1 MKLKISESKVR
12 EIVNEEV
19 FKRRLT
25 KTLKESQWPSYT
37 AYLGAE
43 ILKLEWQ
50 QRLLQEGKGKY
61 DDGDGKDEKCDYV
74 DCEDEEKNESV
85 QRPSP
90 EWIAETA
97 SAFGLSEAEIAEAT
111 EIMNNEELDEGIG
124 GFLKAVAKPYQNL
137 WQTFTNITQQA
148 ANLQHRFLTEKII
161 IAHFLELINQGHGCK
176 DW

>member
-74 DCEDEEKNESV
+74 DCEDEEKK
-85 QRPSP
+85 
-90 EWIAETA
+90 
-97 SAFGLSEAEIAEAT
+97 
-111 EIMNNEELDEGIG
+111 ELDEQYSDTRSDSGDKDVDHAVLG
-124 GFLKAVAKPYQNL
+124 GNKLYQPL
-137 WQTFTNITQQA
+137 CPQ
-148 ANLQHRFLTEKII
+148 
-161 IAHFLELINQGHGCK
+161 NQV
-176 DW
+176 